1 MNAPFKMNPGRGPM
15 QKTGRGI
22 PTALLQEDTYE
33 QKLDSIKKVIETKKK
48 VAAENK
54 KIEKQNQTQDSLR
67 VVRQMEIQKQEFQ
80 KKKKAEQQN
89 QVLDSL
95 RMVNEKGERAAAEF
109 YANKEREKYHNRTNN
124 TNLNKPGG
132 LGLPE
137 DASEALDVTKY
148 FRRQRELK
156 NGRL

>member
-15 QKTGRGI
+15 QKTGNGI
-22 PTALLQEDTYE
+22 PSALLQEDTYE
-33 QKLDSIKKVIETKKK
+33 KKLDSIKKVIDTKKQ

-54 KIEKQNQTQDSLR
+54 KIAKQNQTQDSLR
-67 VVRQMEIQKQEFQ
+67 VVRQKEIQKQEFL
-80 KKKKAEQQN
+80 KKKKSAQQN

-95 RMVNEKGERAAAEF
+95 QMINEKGERAAAEF
-109 YANKEREKYHNRTNN
+109 YANKERERHHNKANN

-137 DASEALDVTKY
+137 DASESLAMTNYLRTRKDKRY
-148 FRRQRELK
+148 
-156 NGRL
+156 

>member
-1 MNAPFKMNPGRGPM
+1 MAYKQNPGRGPM
-15 QKTGRGI
+15 QKTGNGI
-22 PTALLQEDTYE
+22 PSALLQEDTYE
-33 QKLDSIKKVIETKKK
+33 KKLDSIKKVIETKKK

-95 RMVNEKGERAAAEF
+95 QMVDEKGEAAAAKF
-109 YANKEREKYHNRTNN
+109 YANKEREKYSNEHKG
-124 TNLNKPGG
+124 TNLNSRYG
-132 LGLPE
+132 LGL
-137 DASEALDVTKY
+137 SEKADESVDMTNYL
-148 FRRQRELK
+148 RRRNELK
-156 NGRL
+156 KRSF